1 MSTVFLNQLLRIEV
15 TVQNQDGAII
25 NLATSTSRTFEF
37 RKPNGISVSKT
48 ALFVTDGTDGKLYYS
63 TGPNDLDEI
72 GEWTMQAVIVDS
84 GGDYPTD
91 IIHINVSKRV

>member
-15 TVQNQDGAII
+15 TVQNQDGLII
-25 NLATSTSRTFEF
+25 NLSTSTSRTFEF
-37 RKPNGISVSKT
+37 RKPSGVAVSKT
-48 ALFVTDGTDGKLYYS
+48 ALFVSDGTDGKLYY
-63 TGPNDLDEI
+63 TTIPADLDEV
-72 GEWTMQAVIVDS
+72 GEWTMQAVVVDG